1 MLRSLG
7 GFLCACA
14 LVLAAAIAPAHA
26 GMQNDLAL
34 CTAAE
39 GRPSAAACT
48 RVMNSGRL
56 RDEDIHIGY
65 YNRADSYEKAGDFD
79 KALADLNKVVDLR
92 PKFAHKPT
100 PRPGTSSGRPR
111 GDG

>member
-56 RDEDIHIGY
+56 RDEDIRIGY

-79 KALADLNKVVDLR
+79 KATAAAKEAEALAKASS
-92 PKFAHKPT
+92 FQA
-100 PRPGTSSGRPR
+100 TSEKTRWKALEIR
-111 GDG
+111 